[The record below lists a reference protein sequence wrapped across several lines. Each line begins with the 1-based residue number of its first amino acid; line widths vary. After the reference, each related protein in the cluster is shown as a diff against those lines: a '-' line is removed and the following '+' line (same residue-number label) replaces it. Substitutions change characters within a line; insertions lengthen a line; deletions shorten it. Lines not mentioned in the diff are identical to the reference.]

1 LAIKR
6 SIVIGEKDKT
16 NTKKEER
23 RVEGKVAVAS
33 KSGTKP
39 VMQVVGESL
48 NTTPRSY
55 NPDGKTLVIVES
67 PAKSKTIEK
76 FLGPDYVVKAS
87 MGHLR
92 DLPKSQLGIDVE
104 HGFIPKYSNLAT
116 RKKLIQELQDE
127 ADKSKAILLA
137 TDPDR
142 EGEAISW
149 HLAYILNVDGGS
161 KCRITFNEITKHAV
175 AEAINS
181 PRTIDKDMV
190 DAQQARRMLDR
201 LVGYKLSPLLW
212 KKVCKGLS
220 AGRVQSVAV
229 RLICERERE
238 IEAFVPEEYWTISGQ
253 YKTANK
259 ESFVAELTHKNDEK
273 IAISNE
279 AEAKAIEAELAG
291 VTAEVTSV
299 DTRKRSRRAPA
310 PFTTSTLQQEGV
322 RKLGFGAKRT
332 MMIAQHLY
340 EGLEIGGYG
349 HVGLITYMRTDST
362 RIAAEMQSAA
372 KDYIIHQYGP
382 EYYPKK
388 ANVFGTKESSQDAH
402 EAIRPTSLELPPKMV
417 AQFLSRDELKLY
429 TLIWNRFM
437 ASQMAAQQS
446 EIVTAQLKSGD
457 YTLRASGSKVIFKG
471 FTEVYE
477 DNKKDDEVRLIPSME
492 QGEQVTND
500 TIEPEQHFTQPPA
513 RYSEASLIKTLEERG
528 IGRPSTYAP
537 IMDTIISRNYVERN
551 DKQFIPTEL
560 GFVVVDFL
568 IAHFEKII
576 NVDFT
581 AHLEEDLDHIANG
594 KESYQDVL
602 GQFYTVFSEELE
614 EANEVE
620 KVKIA
625 DTESDEICDLCG
637 SPMVYKFGRFG
648 RFLACSNFPECKNT
662 KPITVSTG
670 VACPKCGEGTI
681 VERKSKRGRIFYGCD
696 RYPACD
702 FTLWNK
708 PINEFC
714 STCSSIMTEKTYKN
728 GTTKKFCSNETC
740 PTQPKKRTRKKKEE
754 SNVEASSAESNNTT
768 VAETNVSESNEVVTA
783 ADTKAKST
791 KKATKKA
798 TTKKTSSKN
807 ATSKKAT
814 KKQVNRRVQSE

>member
-1 LAIKR
+1 MSIKR
-6 SIVIGEKDKT
+6 SIVIGEKDT
-16 NTKKEER
+16 ANIKKEER
-23 RVEGKVAVAS
+23 RLEGKVAVTA
-33 KSGTKP
+33 KGKAKP
-39 VMQVVGESL
+39 VMQAVGDL
-48 NTTPRSY
+48 AKTLPPRTY

-76 FLGPDYVVKAS
+76 FLGPGYVVKAS

-92 DLPKSQLGIDVE
+92 DLPKSQLGIDIE
-104 HGFIPKYSNLAT
+104 NGFVPRYSNLTT
-116 RKKLIQELQDE
+116 RKKLIEELQHE
-127 ADKSKAILLA
+127 ADESKAILLA

-149 HLAYILNVDGGS
+149 HLAYILNVDEAS

-181 PRTIDKDMV
+181 PRTIDKNMV

-201 LVGYKLSPLLW
+201 IVGYKLSPLLW
-212 KKVCKGLS
+212 RKVCKGLS

-238 IEAFVPEEYWTISGQ
+238 IQAFVPEEYWSIEGH
-253 YKTANK
+253 YVTADK
-259 ESFVAELTHKNDEK
+259 ESFTAELTHKGDEK
-273 IAISNE
+273 IAIADE
-279 AEAKAIEAELAG
+279 AAAMAIRDELAG
-291 VTAEVTSV
+291 QTADVTKVER
-299 DTRKRSRRAPA
+299 RKRSRKAPA

-322 RKLGFGAKRT
+322 RKLNFGAKRT

-362 RIAAEMQSAA
+362 RIAVEMQEAA
-372 KDYIIHQYGP
+372 KQYILSHFGK
-382 EYYPKK
+382 EYYPAKP
-388 ANVFGTKESSQDAH
+388 NVFGTKKSSQDAH

-417 AQFLSRDELKLY
+417 EPFLSRDELKLY

-437 ASQMAAQQS
+437 ASQMAPQQS
-446 EIVTAQLKSGD
+446 ETVTAQLQAGEYK
-457 YTLRASGSKVIFKG
+457 LRASGSKVVFKG

-477 DNKKDDEVRLIPSME
+477 EAKKEGDEPKLIPIMSE
-492 QGEQVTND
+492 GD
-500 TIEPEQHFTQPPA
+500 TAINTDIMPQQHFTQPPA

-537 IMDTIISRNYVERN
+537 IIDTIMTRNYVEKQ

-568 IAHFEKII
+568 IVHFEKFI

-581 AHLEEDLDHIANG
+581 VHLEKDLDDIAG
-594 KESYQDVL
+594 GEETYQDVL
-602 GQFYTVFSEELE
+602 SEFYTVFAKELD
-614 EANEVE
+614 EANEVD

-625 DTESDEICDLCG
+625 DEESDVICDVCG

-648 RFLACSNFPECKNT
+648 RFLACSNFPDCKNT
-662 KPITVSTG
+662 KPVTVSTG
-670 VACPKCGEGTI
+670 VTCPKCHEGTI

-708 PINEFC
+708 PINE
-714 STCSSIMTEKTYKN
+714 TCETCGSIMTEKTYKN
-728 GTTKKFCSNETC
+728 GTTKKFCSNENC
-740 PTQPKKRTRKKKEE
+740 PTQPKKRTRKKKADD
-754 SNVEASSAESNNTT
+754 SDKTATDSKSAE
-768 VAETNVSESNEVVTA
+768 
-783 ADTKAKST
+783 
-791 KKATKKA
+791 
-798 TTKKTSSKN
+798 
-807 ATSKKAT
+807 
-814 KKQVNRRVQSE
+814 

>member
-1 LAIKR
+1 MSIKR
-6 SIVIGEKDKT
+6 SIVIGEKDT
-16 NTKKEER
+16 ATGKKEER
-23 RVEGKVAVAS
+23 RLEGKVAVTA
-33 KSGTKP
+33 KGKAKT
-39 VMQVVGESL
+39 VMQAVGDL
-48 NTTPRSY
+48 AKTLPPRTY

-76 FLGPDYVVKAS
+76 FLGPDYIVKAS

-92 DLPKSQLGIDVE
+92 DLPKSQLGIDIE
-104 HGFIPKYSNLAT
+104 NGFVPRYSNLTT
-116 RKKLIQELQDE
+116 RKKLIEELLHDADE
-127 ADKSKAILLA
+127 SKAILLA

-149 HLAYILNVDGGS
+149 HLAYILNVDEAS

-181 PRTIDKDMV
+181 PRTIDKNMV

-201 LVGYKLSPLLW
+201 IVGYKLSPLLW
-212 KKVCKGLS
+212 RKVCKGLS

-229 RLICERERE
+229 RLICEREQE
-238 IEAFVPEEYWTISGQ
+238 IQAFIPEEYWSIEGQ
-253 YKTANK
+253 YMTTDK
-259 ESFVAELTHKNDEK
+259 ESFTAELTHKGDEK
-273 IAISNE
+273 ITIPDEAT
-279 AEAKAIEAELAG
+279 AEAIKSDIAG
-291 VTAEVTSV
+291 QTAEVIKV
-299 DTRKRSRRAPA
+299 ERRKRSRKAPA

-322 RKLGFGAKRT
+322 RKLNFGAKRT

-362 RIAAEMQSAA
+362 RIAVEMQQAA
-372 KDYIIHQYGP
+372 KTYILNHFGK
-382 EYYPKK
+382 EYYPAKP
-388 ANVFGTKESSQDAH
+388 NVFGTKESSQDAH

-417 AQFLSRDELKLY
+417 EPFLSRDELKLY

-437 ASQMAAQQS
+437 ASQMAPQQS
-446 EIVTAQLKSGD
+446 ETVTAQLQVDD
-457 YTLRASGSKVIFKG
+457 YKLRASGSKVVFKG

-477 DNKKDDEVRLIPSME
+477 EAKKDGDEPKLIPIMAE
-492 QGEQVTND
+492 GD
-500 TIEPEQHFTQPPA
+500 TVANKEILPEQHFTQPPA

-537 IMDTIISRNYVERN
+537 IIDTIMSRNYVEKQ
-551 DKQFIPTEL
+551 DKQFVPTEL

-568 IAHFEKII
+568 IAHFEKFI

-581 AHLEEDLDHIANG
+581 VHLEKDLDDIASG
-594 KESYQDVL
+594 EETYQDVL
-602 GQFYTVFSEELE
+602 SEFYTVFAQELE
-614 EANEVE
+614 EANEVD

-625 DTESDEICDLCG
+625 DEESDVICDVCG
-637 SPMVYKFGRFG
+637 NPMVYKFGRFG

-670 VACPKCGEGTI
+670 VTCPKCHEGTI

-702 FTLWNK
+702 FTLWK
-708 PINEFC
+708 
-714 STCSSIMTEKTYKN
+714 
-728 GTTKKFCSNETC
+728 
-740 PTQPKKRTRKKKEE
+740 
-754 SNVEASSAESNNTT
+754 
-768 VAETNVSESNEVVTA
+768 
-783 ADTKAKST
+783 
-791 KKATKKA
+791 
-798 TTKKTSSKN
+798 
-807 ATSKKAT
+807 
-814 KKQVNRRVQSE
+814 

>member
-1 LAIKR
+1 MSIKR
-6 SIVIGEKDKT
+6 SIVIGEKDT
-16 NTKKEER
+16 ATGKKEER
-23 RVEGKVAVAS
+23 RLEGKVAVTA
-33 KSGTKP
+33 KGKAKP
-39 VMQVVGESL
+39 VMQAVGDL
-48 NTTPRSY
+48 AKTLPPRTY

-76 FLGPDYVVKAS
+76 FLGPDYIVKAS

-92 DLPKSQLGIDVE
+92 DLPKSQLGIDIE
-104 HGFIPKYSNLAT
+104 NGFVPRYSNLTT
-116 RKKLIQELQDE
+116 RKKLIEELLHDADE
-127 ADKSKAILLA
+127 SKAILLA

-149 HLAYILNVDGGS
+149 HLAYILNVDEAS

-181 PRTIDKDMV
+181 PRTIDKNMV

-201 LVGYKLSPLLW
+201 IVGYKLSPLLW
-212 KKVCKGLS
+212 RKVCKGLS

-229 RLICERERE
+229 RLICEREQE
-238 IEAFVPEEYWTISGQ
+238 IQAFIPEEYWSIEGQ
-253 YKTANK
+253 YMTTDK
-259 ESFVAELTHKNDEK
+259 ESFTAELTHKGDEK
-273 IAISNE
+273 ITIPDEAT
-279 AEAKAIEAELAG
+279 AEAIKSDIAG
-291 VTAEVTSV
+291 QTAEVIKV
-299 DTRKRSRRAPA
+299 ERRKRSRKAPA

-322 RKLGFGAKRT
+322 RKLNFGAKRT

-362 RIAAEMQSAA
+362 RIAVEMQQAA
-372 KDYIIHQYGP
+372 KTYILNHFGK
-382 EYYPKK
+382 EYYPAKP
-388 ANVFGTKESSQDAH
+388 NVFGTKESSQDAH

-417 AQFLSRDELKLY
+417 EPFLSRDELKLY

-437 ASQMAAQQS
+437 ASQMAPQQS
-446 EIVTAQLKSGD
+446 ETVTAQLQVDD
-457 YTLRASGSKVIFKG
+457 YKLRASGSKVVFKG

-477 DNKKDDEVRLIPSME
+477 EAKKDGDEPKLIPIMAE
-492 QGEQVTND
+492 GD
-500 TIEPEQHFTQPPA
+500 TVANKEILPEQHFTQPPA

-537 IMDTIISRNYVERN
+537 IIDTIMSRNYVEKQ
-551 DKQFIPTEL
+551 DKQFVPTEL

-568 IAHFEKII
+568 IAHFEKFI

-581 AHLEEDLDHIANG
+581 VHLEKDLDDIASG
-594 KESYQDVL
+594 EETYQDVL
-602 GQFYTVFSEELE
+602 SEFYTVFAQELE
-614 EANEVE
+614 EANEVD

-625 DTESDEICDLCG
+625 DEESDVICDVCG
-637 SPMVYKFGRFG
+637 NPMVYKFGRFG

-670 VACPKCGEGTI
+670 VTCPKCHEGTI

-708 PINEFC
+708 PINE
-714 STCSSIMTEKTYKN
+714 TCETCGSIMTEKTYKN
-728 GTTKKFCSNETC
+728 GTTKKFCSNENC
-740 PTQPKKRTRKKKEE
+740 PTQPKKRTRKKK
-754 SNVEASSAESNNTT
+754 
-768 VAETNVSESNEVVTA
+768 
-783 ADTKAKST
+783 ADDG
-791 KKATKKA
+791 
-798 TTKKTSSKN
+798 
-807 ATSKKAT
+807 
-814 KKQVNRRVQSE
+814 